1 MNKTQRKRAMAPVDI
16 RKIRQ
21 AVELSTEQMGW
32 WMSVMAKRLSSQRI
46 PGTRIAEWEFGH
58 RHVPDYVYTAATG
71 ILLDTWS
78 EDRHMAPPERQGDVD
93 TFYGSVLNGPLGEL
107 FKLEATLNRNR
118 DRKIRN
124 LAKRVR
130 KVRIAQMRYL
140 QSVLNV
146 QMTYVFEP
154 EPGPARDALD
164 EFA

>member
-1 MNKTQRKRAMAPVDI
+1 MNKTERNRAMAPVDI

-32 WMSVMAKRLSSQRI
+32 WLSVVAKRMSFQRI
-46 PGTRIAEWEFGH
+46 PGTRVAEWEFGR

-78 EDRHMAPPERQGDVD
+78 EDRHMTPPERQGDVD
-93 TFYGSVLNGPLGEL
+93 AFYGSILNEPLGEL
-107 FKLEATLNRNR
+107 FKLESSLKKSR

-124 LAKRVR
+124 LTGRVR

-140 QSVLNV
+140 QSVLDV

-164 EFA
+164 EYA

>member
-1 MNKTQRKRAMAPVDI
+1 MKTRSSRAMAPVDI

-21 AVELSTEQMGW
+21 SIEMTTQQMGW
-32 WMSVMAKRLSSQRI
+32 YLSVLTYGLSGQRT
-46 PGTRIAEWEFGH
+46 PGTRVAEWEFGH
-58 RHVPDYVYTAATG
+58 RHVPYHVYTAATK

-78 EDRHMAPPERQGDVD
+78 EDRHMTPPERQVDVD
-93 TFYGSVLNGPLGEL
+93 IFYGTVLNGPLGEM
-107 FKLEATLNRNR
+107 FRLESFLKKNR

-124 LAKRVR
+124 LAKKVR

-146 QMTYVFEP
+146 EMTYVFEP
-154 EPGPARDALD
+154 EIGPTRDALD